1 MVGKNKKAMKGYI
14 KKQRQKIDTWFEK
27 PLILGNENLEVTT
40 NNYTLTLILV
50 ILFVIIVILS
60 IL

>member
-1 MVGKNKKAMKGYI
+1 MIKFI
-14 KKQRQKIDTWFEK
+14 KKQIKNYSDWLDK
-27 PLILGNENLEVTT
+27 MVVLGNENLEVTT
-40 NNYTLTLILV
+40 NNYTLTFILV